1 MGNFKRSG
9 ALLATILLVFS
20 LLGSTF
26 LTGCGQTAPAETQ
39 NATEKGDELMVQRD
53 TTAIPAGED
62 LVQELA
68 ADSMVLLK
76 NDNACLPLAQGT
88 KLNLFGYNTTDS
100 GFLLVGGGSGGN
112 RAASKHVGLVKA
124 FEDAGVQI
132 NRELLSAYQG
142 WDTLDLDHNSATDA
156 PQCILSNPGAD
167 FYTPE
172 LLQQAK
178 EFSDTAVVVLSR
190 WGRENGKLKDD
201 TGKLQGEIPLMQIKS
216 GMPTDYSRTYLQ
228 ISTEEEIMLKTVRE
242 NFSKVIVL
250 VNTCNTME
258 LGFLDEMGID
268 AALYVGMP
276 GMNGTRAIPKLLYGE
291 VTPSGKT
298 ADVYALNHKA
308 DPTFVNRR
316 PDYTNAEDK
325 NVSYLEGI
333 YYGYRWY
340 ETAFADGIKLSANG
354 YDLDFSTEEGYRKI
368 VQYPFGYGL
377 SYTTF
382 SWELVEKPA
391 ATLADAT
398 TTHTVKVKVTNTGS
412 VAGKD
417 VVQLYVTAPYTPGG
431 IEKAAV
437 SLVDFG
443 KTDTLQPGESQE
455 LTLRFTGYDLASY
468 DCYDANGNSFAGYE
482 LEKGEYTLKLM
493 RDSHELSEAGAFTMS
508 VAQDIHIDKDP
519 TTGETVQNLFTG
531 ETSYGSPVDGGLTY
545 MTRADFAGTFPTQ
558 QLKGAKTKT
567 QETTFRG
574 ELKKIEFGQD
584 NGLYL
589 VTLADGSKASLS
601 DLTGLTNN
609 ELIWNKELLFQ
620 LADYDNEEVWDKF
633 LSQLTKAE
641 VQEIIKDGG
650 FKVKGTVSIGL
661 YETVECDGPCALNA
675 VPEMKRTGWC
685 GEVLSGCSWNK
696 ELLYLQG
703 RSIGEEARVNDI
715 QAWYAPGVNLHRS
728 PYTSR
733 NHEYYSEDPVL
744 SGKLAAQVI
753 KGAKNEGLITYL
765 KHFAVSEGGKNPSEV
780 NTWLTEQNMREIYL
794 KAFEIAVKDGKSNG
808 IMSAFNNIGDIYCGH
823 NQALLQDVLRTEWG
837 FRGAV
842 ITDWWGEYMMI
853 EECVLAGNDKMLL
866 KKDTMQYVALT
877 KNDGPVANAARVAV
891 KNLVYSIVDTCIA
904 GGLYQN
910 SFRNVETVEASDE
923 GGSAAELG

>member
-1 MGNFKRSG
+1 MGNLKRSG
-9 ALLATILLVFS
+9 AFFAAFVLLASV
-20 LLGSTF
+20 LGTC
-26 LTGCGQTAPAETQ
+26 LTGCGQNGVNETQ
-39 NATEKGDELMVQRD
+39 NVNEKGDEIMVERD
-53 TTAIPAGED
+53 TTPIPAGEE
-62 LVQELA
+62 LVQTLA

-76 NDNACLPLAQGT
+76 NENDCLPLAQGT

-112 RAASKHVGLVKA
+112 RAASKHVSLVKA
-124 FEDAGVQI
+124 LEDAGVEI

-167 FYTPE
+167 FYTAE

-178 EFSDTAVVVLSR
+178 DFSDTAVVVLSR

-216 GMPTDYSRTYLQ
+216 GMPTDYTRTYLE
-228 ISTEEEIMLKTVRE
+228 ISTEEEYMLKTVRE

-268 AALYVGMP
+268 AAMYVGMP
-276 GMNGTRAIPKLLYGE
+276 GMNGTRVIPKLLYGE
-291 VTPSGKT
+291 INPSGKT
-298 ADVYALNHKA
+298 ADVYALEHQA

-316 PDYTNAEDK
+316 PDYSNDADK

-340 ETAFADGIKLSANG
+340 ETAFADGVKFSVNG
-354 YDLDFSTEEGYRKI
+354 YDLDFTSEEGYRRS

-382 SWELVEKPA
+382 SWELVEAPA
-391 ATLADAT
+391 AALTDGT
-398 TTHTVKVKVTNTGS
+398 TVHTVKVKVTNTGK

-443 KTDTLQPGESQE
+443 KTDSLQPGESQE
-455 LTLRFTGYDLASY
+455 LTLSFTGYDLASY
-468 DCYDANGNSFAGYE
+468 DCYDANKNGFAGYE
-482 LEKGEYTLKLM
+482 VEKGTYELKLM
-493 RDSHELSEAGAFTMS
+493 RDSHTLSEAGSFTMKAEAD
-508 VAQDIHIDKDP
+508 VLIDKDP
-519 TTGETVQNLFTG
+519 VTGETVQNLFTG
-531 ETSYGSPVDGGLTY
+531 EDSFGSPVDGGLTY

-558 QLKGAKTKT
+558 QMKGAKTKT
-567 QETTFRG
+567 EEITYQG
-574 ELKKIEFGQD
+574 ELKKIEYGQD

-589 VTLADGSKASLS
+589 VTLADGSKASLA
-601 DLTGLTNN
+601 DLTGLTDN
-609 ELIWNKELLFQ
+609 ELVWNKELLFQ
-620 LADYDNEEVWDKF
+620 LADYDNEEIWDKF
-633 LSQLTKAE
+633 LSQLTKT
-641 VQEIIKDGG
+641 EIQDMIKDGG
-650 FKVKGTVSIGL
+650 FKTRGTVSIGL

-675 VPEMKRTGWC
+675 VPEIKRTGW
-685 GEVLSGCSWNK
+685 SWNK

-703 RSIGEEARVNDI
+703 RSIGEEARKNDV

-733 NHEYYSEDPVL
+733 NHEYYSEDPIL
-744 SGKLAAQVI
+744 SGKLAGQVI

-765 KHFAVSEGGKNPSEV
+765 KHFAVSEGGKNPSQV
-780 NTWLTEQNMREIYL
+780 NTWLTEQNLREVYL
-794 KAFEIAVKDGKSNG
+794 KAFEIAVKDGKTNG

-853 EECVLAGNDKMLL
+853 EQCVYAGNDKMLL
-866 KKDTMQYVALT
+866 KKDTQQYVALM
-877 KNDGPVANAARVAV
+877 KNDGPMANAARVAV

-904 GGLYQN
+904 GGLYEQ
-910 SFRNVETVEASDE
+910 SFRNVETEEATDV